1 MEFLGETPG
10 DEESSE
16 IGTFRIGPV
25 FVEIFGL
32 FDWLSGNLGGT
43 QVPGTAV
50 GEDPAFRSS
59 VISFVLDPF
68 CLGRGSPRSNFAL
81 IRAVAKARS
90 GSG

>member
-32 FDWLSGNLGGT
+32 LGWLSGNLGGT
-43 QVPGTAV
+43 QVSGTAV
-50 GEDPAFRSS
+50 GKDPAFRSF
-59 VISFVLDPF
+59 VIPFILDPF
-68 CLGRGSPRSNFAL
+68 CLGKGSLRSNFAL
-81 IRAVAKARS
+81 IRAIAKARS